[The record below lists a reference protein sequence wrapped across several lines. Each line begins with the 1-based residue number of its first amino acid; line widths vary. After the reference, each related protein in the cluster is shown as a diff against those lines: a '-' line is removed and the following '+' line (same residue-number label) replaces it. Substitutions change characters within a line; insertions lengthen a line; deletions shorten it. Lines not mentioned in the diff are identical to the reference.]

1 MTAPAPLMLVPYVET
16 LDIQPAVFHEK
27 EAGEYISVCRTKF
40 RELVKAG
47 LIPFAEHVNGVT
59 RIYRRSDLDAYL
71 DGLNWRKME
80 ERKVSPLALVPRG
93 VDE

>member
-1 MTAPAPLMLVPYVET
+1 MRKGRP
-16 LDIQPAVFHEK
+16 
-27 EAGEYISVCRTKF
+27 EYIDTCQTKL

-80 ERKVSPLALVPRG
+80 ERKVLPLALVPRG